1 MDEEVDYDGYDEEEH
16 TAISNAGEEE
26 AEELY
31 GDLFA
36 HDGAGEGLLPIQT
49 AELRRRTEEQ
59 EAVIEELKARLEAA
73 EAERDELREERETL
87 VRNISCIFRTAQ
99 LELQRKDDQ
108 LKELRQSAA
117 GISRTGLAPS

>member
-1 MDEEVDYDGYDEEEH
+1 MDEEVDYDDYEEEEH
-16 TAISNAGEEE
+16 TAIRNAGEEE

-36 HDGAGEGLLPIQT
+36 QDGAGEGLLPIQT

-117 GISRTGLAPS
+117 GISRPGLAPS

>member
-1 MDEEVDYDGYDEEEH
+1 MLGD
-16 TAISNAGEEE
+16 AR

-36 HDGAGEGLLPIQT
+36 RDGAGEGLLPIQA
-49 AELRRRTEEQ
+49 AELTRRSEEQ
-59 EAVIEELKARLEAA
+59 EAVIEELKLRLEAA

-108 LKELRQSAA
+108 LMELRQRVEGIPCTSAV
-117 GISRTGLAPS
+117 PSQNTLQT